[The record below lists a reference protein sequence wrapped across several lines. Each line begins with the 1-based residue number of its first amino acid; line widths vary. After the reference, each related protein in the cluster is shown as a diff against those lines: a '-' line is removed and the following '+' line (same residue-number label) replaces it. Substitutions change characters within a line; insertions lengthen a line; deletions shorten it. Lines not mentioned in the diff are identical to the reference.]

1 MKLGTSCFTT
11 LGAQR
16 EELASYLNS
25 LCRAASVDTN
35 LAERVIDAFD
45 TLDPLHFDTIQRST
59 LERFPEPS
67 RNNSYLDVC
76 RHIAKSMK
84 TYLVVMPRDTRPRKM
99 LDIGSGSGSF
109 CFVCN
114 ALGHDSTGLD
124 RPRSGDNDDGD
135 FLSLNYLLTQWHN
148 VQVLEHAISP
158 RVPLPVEDHSY
169 DDFSILHPTFYR
181 RWKEPDWN
189 FLLSDLSRCATKKK
203 SKLYIKINTRKLKDI
218 GGEFYAYGEFFR
230 SIDKLNFT
238 TIQDKHYVVDLA

>member
-11 LGAQR
+11 LDAQR
-16 EELASYLNS
+16 EELASYLHR
-25 LCRAASVDTN
+25 LCRAASIDTN
-35 LAERVIDAFD
+35 LAERVIAAFD

-84 TYLVVMPRDTRPRKM
+84 IYLVVMPRDTQPRRM

-109 CFVCN
+109 SFVCN

-124 RPRSGDNDDGD
+124 KPQSGNNDD
-135 FLSLNYLLTQWHN
+135 FLSLIYLLTEWHN
-148 VQVLEHAISP
+148 VRVLEHAISP
-158 RVPLPVEDHSY
+158 QVPLPVEDHSY
-169 DDFSILHPTFYR
+169 DDFSIFHPTFYR
-181 RWKEPDWN
+181 RWKEPDWD
-189 FLLSDLSRCATKKK
+189 FLLSDLSRCATKAQ

-230 SIDKLNFT
+230 SVSKLNFT
-238 TIQDKHYVVDLA
+238 MIQDKHYVVDLG